1 MPMGF
6 DCIILVHMKK
16 LIFVVLFF
24 LAMAMVILSFGEL
37 ENIWGVLQK
46 VRPAH
51 FLTALLL
58 ETGWLFVIGMTFME
72 IYRLLEM
79 KESGRHMF
87 LVASAANL
95 INVIAPSAG
104 VSGVAVMVDDAN
116 RRGHPP
122 GKVTAAGALF
132 LLFDYAAFF
141 ALLIL
146 GLIVLV
152 RRGNLNAGEI
162 TASLILLGIA
172 GSLATLL
179 YIGSRSAERLGGILA
194 RMARLVNRL
203 ARLFNRKKTYL
214 RETRAYEYA
223 NELAEGLAVVRARP
237 RGLLRP
243 LALALLNK
251 SLLVVILMVMF
262 LAFDVEFS
270 SGTVV
275 GGFAIGNLFTIVSP
289 TPAGIGVVE
298 GILPVALSS
307 LRVPWES
314 AVVVTLCFRAVTF
327 WYPLAVGAIAMR
339 VLQRT
344 EPDAHTKETS

>member
-1 MPMGF
+1 
-6 DCIILVHMKK
+6 MKK
-16 LIFVVLFF
+16 FIFALLFF
-24 LAMAMVILSFGEL
+24 LAAALIMLSFGEL
-37 ENIWGVLQK
+37 ESIWAVLQK
-46 VRPAH
+46 VRPFH
-51 FLTALLL
+51 FLLALLL

-104 VSGVAVMVDDAN
+104 VSGVAVLVDDAR
-116 RRGHPP
+116 RRGLPG

-141 ALLIL
+141 ALLLL

-152 RRGNLNAGEI
+152 RRGNLNAGEV
-162 TASLILLGIA
+162 TATLILLGIA
-172 GSLATLL
+172 SSLATLL
-179 YIGSRSAERLGGILA
+179 YIGSRSAEALGRILA
-194 RMARLVNRL
+194 AMARLVNRV
-203 ARLFNRKKTYL
+203 ARIFNRKKPYL
-214 RETRAYEYA
+214 REARAYEYA
-223 NELAEGLAVVRARP
+223 AELAEGLAVVRSRP

-270 SGTVV
+270 AGTVV

-298 GILPVALSS
+298 GILPVALAS

-327 WYPLAVGAIAMR
+327 WYPLAVGAVAMR

-344 EPDAHTKETS
+344 EPAAQTPEVP